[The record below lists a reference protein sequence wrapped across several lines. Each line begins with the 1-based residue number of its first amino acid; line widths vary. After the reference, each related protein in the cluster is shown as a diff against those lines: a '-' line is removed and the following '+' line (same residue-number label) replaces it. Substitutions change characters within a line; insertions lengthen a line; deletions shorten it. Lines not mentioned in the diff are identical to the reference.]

1 MLINTPHKAGDIVTI
16 KLFSGE
22 ELVGKLQEETDSII
36 KIKTPLTLVMSQ
48 QGLGLQQ
55 YLFTVDPDLP
65 LPLERRAVVTI
76 TKTHEQFAKAYQE
89 RTSGLVTAPAGMDQV
104 LKTPK

>member
-1 MLINTPHKAGDIVTI
+1 MLINTPHKIGDIVTL

-22 ELVGKLQEETDSII
+22 ELVGKLTEETNTLV

-55 YLFTVDPDLP
+55 YLFTVDPDVP
-65 LPLERRAVVTI
+65 LPIERSALVTI
-76 TKTHEQFAKAYQE
+76 TKTHDQFAKVYQE
-89 RTSGLVTAPAGMDQV
+89 RTSGLVTAPAGMDKV
-104 LKTPK
+104 IKTPN

>member
-1 MLINTPHKAGDIVTI
+1 MLINTPHKIGDIVTL

-22 ELVGKLQEETDSII
+22 ELVGKLHEETDTLL

-55 YLFTVDPDLP
+55 YLFTVDPDAP

-76 TKTHEQFAKAYQE
+76 TKTHDQFAKVYQE
-89 RTSGLVTAPAGMDQV
+89 RTSGLVTAPAGMEQKI
-104 LKTPK
+104 KTAN